1 MYKKSYALL
10 SQSAIQRQV
19 YYIILYMCIHHTH
32 MYIYIY
38 IYLVQRSLPKTHGL
52 NLYAHVLSPL
62 NSGKL
67 RKHVGLETL
76 KKLLI

>member
-1 MYKKSYALL
+1 MYKKLCFFKLVCDSEAGIL
-10 SQSAIQRQV
+10 
-19 YYIILYMCIHHTH
+19 YYIIYVYTPHTH
-32 MYIYIY
+32 VYIY
-38 IYLVQRSLPKTHGL
+38 IYLVQCSLPKTHGL